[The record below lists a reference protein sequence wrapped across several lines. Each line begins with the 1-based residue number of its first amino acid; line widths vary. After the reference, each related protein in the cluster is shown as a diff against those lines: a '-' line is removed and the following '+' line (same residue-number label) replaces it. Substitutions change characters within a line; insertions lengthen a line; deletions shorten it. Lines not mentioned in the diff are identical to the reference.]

1 MLTKYFNR
9 VGITTG
15 VKGAVIREKKKIL
28 TDTLLTGVLVWAIG
42 YPIGFYLI
50 TIPGY
55 PRIMMEPAILAG
67 MSALIIAVLAGIT
80 YLRFHN
86 RPPQPWRYSLIVG
99 SSWLATTVVLDFIFI
114 VLMFNSYAYYQPHI
128 LIFYALTLVVP
139 VLAVRYSGRAQ
150 NLVLK
155 Q

>member
-1 MLTKYFNR
+1 M
-9 VGITTG
+9 I
-15 VKGAVIREKKKIL
+15 AEKRKIL
-28 TDTLLTGVLVWAIG
+28 TDTVLAGILVWAIG

-55 PRIMMEPAILAG
+55 PGIMMEPAILAG

-86 RPPQPWRYSLIVG
+86 RPLQAWRYSLVVG
-99 SSWLATTVVLDFIFI
+99 LSWLAVTAIFDFIFI
-114 VLMFNSYAYYQPHI
+114 ILMFNSHVYYQPHI

-139 VLAVRYSGRAQ
+139 VLAVRYSSRAKI
-150 NLVLK
+150 LVLK